1 MITRNLSVSKAIVLW
16 IVWIVPW
23 LVLVTTSAAAQPK
36 VEEFVDPD
44 YGYFFRYPVE
54 WKIRTLPEG
63 KANQDIRV
71 ILQGP
76 GGSSFTVVVERIGQ
90 VTTPQRFASTPGR
103 KERVEAMMSQTL
115 EQTYK
120 SISRNIKA
128 KSMVV
133 GERHDLSNELGIKYY
148 LATLHNRQAGKP
160 IVVAGIHALPYEK
173 DYSINF
179 VMTAFWTPAAGQEQ
193 EILTAIFN
201 SFRLAGESRT
211 AEPAE
216 KPPSRDRR

>member
-1 MITRNLSVSKAIVLW
+1 MITRKLTVSKPVILW

-23 LVLVTTSAAAQPK
+23 LVLVPTSAQTPPK

-44 YGYFFRYPVE
+44 YGCSFRYPVE

-63 KANQDIRV
+63 RANQDIRV

-90 VTTPQRFASTPGR
+90 VTPPHVASTPGHN
-103 KERVEAMMSQTL
+103 ERVEAMMSQTL

-120 SISRNIKA
+120 SISRNLKA

-133 GERHDLSNELGIKYY
+133 GERHDLSNEVAIKYY
-148 LATLHNRQAGKP
+148 LATLHHRQAGKS

-179 VMTAFWTPAAGQEQ
+179 VMTAFWTPAASEEQ

-201 SFRLAGESRT
+201 SFRLVGESRT
-211 AEPAE
+211 AEPAA
-216 KPPSRDRR
+216 KPRPPAGK